1 MKKFIKILDGDDIK
15 DAEVIEDNHFYG
27 GYKVIYDNIITS
39 IKLVKI
45 MPNDDN

>member
-1 MKKFIKILDGDDIK
+1 MKKFIKILDGNDIK
-15 DAEVIEDNHFYG
+15 DAEVIEDNHFLG